1 MINNIT
7 IVGNQEAQVAFT
19 TGTPFTK
26 CITNIDGTVIDGAK
40 DLDLVMP
47 MYNLTEH
54 NSNYSE
60 TTRSLWC
67 HSKDEAADLNN
78 DIASTNDF
86 KSFKYNAKF
95 LGNTVKDWVNGV
107 LKNPKIAAPLK
118 YLSHFWRS
126 LKMPLI
132 NCKVELKLK
141 WGKYCIFL
149 AAGTDTADTDSNNI
163 IFTIKDTKLYVSAV
177 TLSARHNQ
185 KLSKL
190 LSKGFKRP
198 VYCNEYKTKTENK
211 KIENK

>member
-1 MINNIT
+1 
-7 IVGNQEAQVAFT
+7 
-19 TGTPFTK
+19 
-26 CITNIDGTVIDGAK
+26 
-40 DLDLVMP
+40 
-47 MYNLTEH
+47 
-54 NSNYSE
+54 
-60 TTRSLWC
+60 
-67 HSKDEAADLNN
+67 
-78 DIASTNDF
+78 
-86 KSFKYNAKF
+86 
-95 LGNTVKDWVNGV
+95 
-107 LKNPKIAAPLK
+107 
-118 YLSHFWRS
+118 
-126 LKMPLI
+126 MPLI

-149 AAGTDTADTDSNNI
+149 AAGTDTADTNSNSI

>member
-7 IVGNQEAQVAFT
+7 IVGNQEAQVSFT
-19 TGTPFTK
+19 TSTPFTK
-26 CITNIDGTVIDGAK
+26 CIIKIDGTVIDGAK

-47 MYNLTEH
+47 MYNLTGH

-60 TTRSLWC
+60 TTRNLWC
-67 HSKDEAADLNN
+67 HSKDETANFNN

-107 LKNPKIAAPLK
+107 LKNPTIAAPLK

-126 LKMPLI
+126 PKMPLI

-141 WGKYCIFL
+141 WGKYCIFF
-149 AAGTDTADTDSNNI
+149 AAGTDTADTNSNNI

-190 LSKGFKRP
+190 LSKGFKGS